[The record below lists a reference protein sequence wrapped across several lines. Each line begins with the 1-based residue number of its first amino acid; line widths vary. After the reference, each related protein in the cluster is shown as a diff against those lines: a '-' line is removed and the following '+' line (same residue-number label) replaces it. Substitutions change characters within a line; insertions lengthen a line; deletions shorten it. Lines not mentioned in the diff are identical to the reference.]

1 MSRGK
6 RLSLNPIEATAGPTP
21 KRRLIGFDHLD
32 NRTTAARRARQI
44 ARSWQRQLKVKPTLA
59 QSMAIERCACL
70 QVIAE
75 DLRSRMMAGQ
85 DISPDTLTRAE
96 NVAARALK
104 SVQAMIGSR
113 KTASSL
119 QALLNEPD
127 DVA

>member
-1 MSRGK
+1 
-6 RLSLNPIEATAGPTP
+6 LSLNPIEATAGSTP

-44 ARSWQRQLKVKPTLA
+44 ARSWQRQLKAKPTL
-59 QSMAIERCACL
+59 QQTMAIERCACL

-75 DLRSRMMAGQ
+75 DLRSRLLAGQ
-85 DISPDTLTRAE
+85 DVSPDTVTRSE

-113 KTASSL
+113 RTASSL
-119 QALLNEPD
+119 QALLDEAD
-127 DVA
+127 DAS